1 MSKFDIKNK
10 VVYRETIRK
19 SLGIDSS
26 AFVFGFVG
34 RITKDKGINE
44 LYKSFKKVLLNN
56 KNCYLIMV
64 GQNEGDSTIE
74 KDLSQWSK
82 ESKNVIFTG
91 YTNVVEQYLS
101 AMDCYIL
108 PSYREGFGMGV
119 VEAEAMGL
127 PVIVTNIPGPIDAM
141 KDGETGIIVDKANDK
156 VLYDAMILLVNNDS
170 LRKRMGEKGVIF
182 VTNNFEQNIL
192 FSKILEDRKMLLN
205 K

>member
-1 MSKFDIKNK
+1 
-10 VVYRETIRK
+10 
-19 SLGIDSS
+19 
-26 AFVFGFVG
+26 
-34 RITKDKGINE
+34 
-44 LYKSFKKVLLNN
+44 
-56 KNCYLIMV
+56 MV